1 MTSKPAG
8 FFKRLKNKLGKVISG
23 VNKTVNKYVTK
34 LKPAINM
41 IPLVGSVIGEV
52 GQRITNTGDQFGQML
67 QGKITKQQFG
77 NHIVDT
83 YKTGALVAP
92 YRLLKTGI
100 DAIKNR
106 DPSIMTKEID
116 AQIDDAMDYLDAD

>member
-8 FFKRLKNKLGKVISG
+8 FFKRLKNNLGKVISG

-41 IPLVGSVIGEV
+41 IPLVEPVIGEV

-83 YKTGALVAP
+83 YKTGALVSP
-92 YRLLKTGI
+92 YRITKAAA

-106 DPSIMTKEID
+106 DSSIMIKEIA